1 VVRISWMLACE
12 RFTDYRNSAVGEGVV
27 ILKAGPDQSQ
37 FHIHK
42 ALLVHHSEYFRKALN
57 GLWKDAEEGVIK
69 IEDVEPEVGKLTNL
83 IELITTGK
91 SMAN

>member
-1 VVRISWMLACE
+1 VVLK
-12 RFTDYRNSAVGEGVV
+12 VG
-27 ILKAGPDQSQ
+27 LDQKQ

-57 GLWKDAEEGVIK
+57 GPWKEATEGVVK
-69 IEDVEPEVGKLTNL
+69 LEDVEPEVGKLT
-83 IELITTGK
+83 ELMQLRISS